1 MVEKALPNTF
11 TVLVLCLL
19 AYNGSST
26 ASRVALVQQQACN
39 YQSATR
45 EVVCQCREED
55 TMAYLGI
62 RMQGFVK
69 QAGKEVSLTVCKVI
83 ILFPISL

>member
-1 MVEKALPNTF
+1 MVEKMKSNSFP
-11 TVLVLCLL
+11 VLLLCIL
-19 AYNGSST
+19 AYSGSPT
-26 ASRVALVQQQACN
+26 ATRVTLVQQQACK

-45 EVVCQCREED
+45 EVLCQCREED

-69 QAGKEVSLTVCKVI
+69 QAGQEVSLTVC
-83 ILFPISL
+83 